1 MYLLRMPK
9 ADENMAEGTVLRWLV
24 EEGDRVENEE
34 NVVECLAD
42 KGTFDAWSEA
52 DGTVLRI
59 FTPEKSVV
67 PVGYVLAAV
76 GAPGEEMPDVEAMNK
91 ALLSIMEE
99 ELTAELGER
108 KKKSVIPLAFWY
120 FSVAGGLTLLTYA
133 IHRRDPVFIVGQASG
148 LFIYARN
155 LYLIFKER
163 KEGQKSE

>member
-1 MYLLRMPK
+1 M
-9 ADENMAEGTVLRWLV
+9 
-24 EEGDRVENEE
+24 
-34 NVVECLAD
+34 
-42 KGTFDAWSEA
+42 S
-52 DGTVLRI
+52 
-59 FTPEKSVV
+59 
-67 PVGYVLAAV
+67 
-76 GAPGEEMPDVEAMNK
+76 
-91 ALLSIMEE
+91 
-99 ELTAELGER
+99 ELGLFWLIVGFTGQALFSMRFLVQWLESER